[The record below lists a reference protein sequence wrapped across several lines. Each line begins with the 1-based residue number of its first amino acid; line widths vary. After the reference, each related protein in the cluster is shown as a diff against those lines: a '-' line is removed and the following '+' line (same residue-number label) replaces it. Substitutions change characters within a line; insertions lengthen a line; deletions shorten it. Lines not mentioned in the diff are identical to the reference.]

1 MKIVFLTAGAAGMY
15 CGSCM
20 HDNAIA
26 KALRAG
32 GDDVLLQPVYTPIR
46 TDEATIAS
54 DQVFFG
60 GIHVY
65 LLQQMPWLRWLPR
78 WTRSWMDHPGLIRRL
93 TRKAVKTDPAKLGEL
108 TLSMLRGEHGRQ
120 SEEVDRLVD
129 WLETD
134 IQPDA
139 IIFSNLLI
147 GGAIPTIRRRLPN
160 TRLVVTLQGDDIF
173 LDHLPNDA
181 RAQAIV
187 LCSELAEQVD
197 VFVSH
202 SDFYRDKMGALLGIS
217 PGRFDVHPLSI
228 DLAPFDVAPL
238 GLSPSDRSLAS
249 EALAEPSEKSDN
261 EFRIGYL
268 ARLAPEKGLHHLV
281 DAFLRI
287 GNLPEHANVTLH
299 AAGWL
304 GEHNR
309 AYLDELQSRVVSAGL
324 SDRFVVHDSPDQST
338 KIKLLRQMDVLSVP
352 APYEDPK
359 GLFLLE
365 AMACGVPVVQP
376 DHGAFTEV
384 VQSTGGGILFHPE
397 NTDALIHELIRLK
410 NDPDRRAT
418 LGETGRQSVHQRHHI
433 EAAAEHMRRTCQRSE
448 SPLAKQPEA

>member
-26 KALRAG
+26 KALRAS

-46 TDEATIAS
+46 TDESTIAS
-54 DQVFFG
+54 EQVFFG

-78 WTRSWMDHPGLIRRL
+78 WTRSWMDRPSLIRML
-93 TRKAVKTDPAKLGEL
+93 TRRAVKTDPAKLGEL

-120 SEEVDRLVD
+120 SEEVGRLVD
-129 WLETD
+129 WLAKD

-173 LDHLPNDA
+173 LDHLPADA
-181 RAQAIV
+181 RSKAIA
-187 LCSELAEQVD
+187 LCSDLSKQVD

-202 SDFYRDKMGALLGIS
+202 SEFYRDKMGAMLGI
-217 PGRFDVHPLSI
+217 PHERFDIHPLSI
-228 DLAPFDVAPL
+228 DLAPFT
-238 GLSPSDRSLAS
+238 SPPSNKKVS
-249 EALAEPSEKSDN
+249 EQPAKTPEKSKG

-281 DAFLRI
+281 DAFLQI
-287 GNLPEHANVTLH
+287 GAMPEHANVTLH

-304 GEHNR
+304 GEHNIP
-309 AYLDELQSRVVSAGL
+309 YLDELRSRIAKAGL
-324 SDRFVVHDSPDQST
+324 TDRFVVHESPDQST
-338 KIKLLRQMDVLSVP
+338 KIELLRQMDVLSVP

-365 AMACGVPVVQP
+365 AMACGIPVVQP

-384 VQSTGGGILFHPE
+384 VRSTGGGILFHPE
-397 NTDALIHELIRLK
+397 NTDALIHELIGLK
-410 NDPDRRAT
+410 NAPDRRAN

-433 EAAAEHMRRTCQRSE
+433 ESAAEHMRRTCQPSE
-448 SPLAKQPEA
+448 APLAKQSEA

>member
-46 TDEATIAS
+46 TDESTIAS
-54 DQVFFG
+54 KQVFFG

-93 TRKAVKTDPAKLGEL
+93 TRKAVKTDPAKLGAL

-120 SEEVDRLVD
+120 FEEVSRMVD
-129 WLETD
+129 WLVKD

-147 GGAIPTIRRRLPN
+147 GGAIPTIRRRLPS

-202 SDFYRDKMGALLGIS
+202 SEFYRDKMGALLGI
-217 PGRFDVHPLSI
+217 PPDRFDVHPLSI
-228 DLAPFDVAPL
+228 DLAPFGRPE
-238 GLSPSDRSLAS
+238 SSDS
-249 EALAEPSEKSDN
+249 LAEPSSKLED

-287 GNLPEHANVTLH
+287 GVMPEHANVTLH

-309 AYLDELQSRVVSAGL
+309 AYLEELQSRVAAAGL
-324 SDRFVVHDSPDQST
+324 SDRFVVHDSPDQPT
-338 KIKLLRQMDVLSVP
+338 KINLLRQMDVLSVP

-384 VQSTGGGILFHPE
+384 VRSTGGGLLFHPE
-397 NTDALIHELIRLK
+397 DTDALVSDLIGLK
-410 NDPDRRAT
+410 NDPDRRAS

-433 EAAAEHMRRTCQRSE
+433 EAAADQMRRTCQQR
-448 SPLAKQPEA
+448 

>member
-26 KALRAG
+26 KAMRAG

-54 DQVFFG
+54 QQVFFG

-78 WTRSWMDHPGLIRRL
+78 WTRSWMDHPGLIRML
-93 TRKAVKTDPAKLGEL
+93 TRRAVKTDPAKLGAL

-120 SEEVDRLVD
+120 FEEVSRLVD
-129 WLETD
+129 WLVKD

-147 GGAIPTIRRRLPN
+147 GGAIPTIRRRLPD

-173 LDHLPNDA
+173 LDHLPHDA

-202 SDFYRDKMGALLGIS
+202 SEFYRDKMGALLGI
-217 PGRFDVHPLSI
+217 PPERFDVHPLSI
-228 DLAPFDVAPL
+228 DLAPFDRPE
-238 GLSPSDRSLAS
+238 SSDR
-249 EALAEPSEKSDN
+249 LAEAPSKLED

-287 GNLPEHANVTLH
+287 GAMPEHANVTLH

-309 AYLDELQSRVVSAGL
+309 AYLEELQSRVAAAGL
-324 SDRFVVHDSPDQST
+324 SDRFVVHDSPDQPT
-338 KIKLLRQMDVLSVP
+338 KINLLRQMDVLSVP

-384 VQSTGGGILFHPE
+384 VRSTGGGLLFHPE
-397 NTDALIHELIRLK
+397 DTDALVSDLIGLK
-410 NDPDRRAT
+410 NDPDRRT
-418 LGETGRQSVHQRHHI
+418 GLGETGRQSVHQRHHI
-433 EAAAEHMRRTCQRSE
+433 EAAADRMRRTCQRG
-448 SPLAKQPEA
+448 

>member
-46 TDEATIAS
+46 TDESTIAS
-54 DQVFFG
+54 ERVFFG

-78 WTRSWMDHPGLIRRL
+78 WTRSWMDRPSLIRML
-93 TRKAVKTDPAKLGEL
+93 TRRAVKTDPAKLGEL

-120 SEEVDRLVD
+120 SEEVGRLVD
-129 WLETD
+129 WLAKD

-173 LDHLPNDA
+173 LDHLPADA
-181 RAQAIV
+181 RSKAIA
-187 LCSELAEQVD
+187 LCSDLSNQVD

-202 SDFYRDKMGALLGIS
+202 SEFYRDKMGAMLGI
-217 PGRFDVHPLSI
+217 PHERFDIHPLSI
-228 DLAPFDVAPL
+228 DLAPFAIP
-238 GLSPSDRSLAS
+238 
-249 EALAEPSEKSDN
+249 PSEDSAGEQPPKPLDKSKD

-281 DAFLRI
+281 DAFLQI
-287 GNLPEHANVTLH
+287 GAMPEHSNVTLH

-304 GEHNR
+304 GEHNIP
-309 AYLDELQSRVVSAGL
+309 YLDELRSRIAKAGL
-324 SDRFVVHDSPDQST
+324 NDRFVVHESPDQST
-338 KIKLLRQMDVLSVP
+338 KIELLRQMDVLSVP

-365 AMACGVPVVQP
+365 AMACGIPVVQP

-397 NTDALIHELIRLK
+397 NTDALIHELIGLK
-410 NDPDRRAT
+410 NDPDRRAA

-433 EAAAEHMRRTCQRSE
+433 ESAAEHMRRTCQRS
-448 SPLAKQPEA
+448 

>member
-26 KALRAG
+26 KALLAG

-46 TDEATIAS
+46 TDDSTIAS
-54 DQVFFG
+54 DRVFFG
-60 GIHVY
+60 GVHVY

-78 WTRSWMDHPGLIRRL
+78 WTRSWMDRPGLIRML
-93 TRKAVKTDPAKLGEL
+93 TRKAVKTDPAKLGAL

-120 SEEVDRLVD
+120 FEEVGRLVD

-181 RAQAIV
+181 RSEAIV
-187 LCSELAEQVD
+187 LCSQLSEQVD
-197 VFVSH
+197 VFVTH
-202 SDFYRDKMGALLGIS
+202 SEFYRDKMGAILGI
-217 PGRFDVHPLSI
+217 PHERFDVHPLSI
-228 DLAPFDVAPL
+228 DMAPFANLDSAD
-238 GLSPSDRSLAS
+238 SSNTQSTATPSKPDG
-249 EALAEPSEKSDN
+249 

-287 GNLPEHANVTLH
+287 GAMPEHGNVTLH

-304 GEHNR
+304 GEHNVP
-309 AYLDELQSRVVSAGL
+309 YLHELQSRVAKAGL
-324 SDRFVVHDSPDQST
+324 SDRFVVHDSPDQAT
-338 KIKLLRQMDVLSVP
+338 KIDLLRQMDVLSVP

-365 AMACGVPVVQP
+365 AMACGIPVVQP
-376 DHGAFTEV
+376 DHGAFSEV
-384 VQSTGGGILFHPE
+384 VHSTGGGILFHPE
-397 NTDALIHELIRLK
+397 DTDALVHELISLK
-410 NDPDRRAT
+410 NDPERRAR
-418 LGETGRQSVHQRHHI
+418 LGEIGRQSVRQRHHI
-433 EAAAEHMRRTCQRSE
+433 EAAADHMRRTCRRT
-448 SPLAKQPEA
+448 

>member
-46 TDEATIAS
+46 TDESSIAS
-54 DQVFFG
+54 DEVFFG

-78 WTRSWMDHPGLIRRL
+78 WTRSWMDRPGLIRML
-93 TRKAVKTDPAKLGEL
+93 TKKAVKTDPAKLGAL
-108 TLSMLRGEHGRQ
+108 TISMLRGEHGRQ
-120 SEEVDRLVD
+120 SEEVSRLVD
-129 WLETD
+129 WLERD

-147 GGAIPTIRRRLPN
+147 GGAIPTIRRRLPQ

-173 LDHLPNDA
+173 LDHLPDDA
-181 RAQAIV
+181 RSEAIA
-187 LCSELAEQVD
+187 LCAELSHQVD
-197 VFVSH
+197 VFVTH
-202 SDFYRDKMGALLGIS
+202 SEFYRDKMGAILGVG
-217 PGRFDVHPLSI
+217 PDRFDLHPLSI
-228 DLAPFDVAPL
+228 DLQPFQPSTHPGEEPAMVAGP
-238 GLSPSDRSLAS
+238 D
-249 EALAEPSEKSDN
+249 D

-268 ARLAPEKGLHHLV
+268 ARIAPEKGLHHLV

-287 GNLPEHANVTLH
+287 ASRPEHANVTLH

-304 GEHNR
+304 GEHNV
-309 AYLDELQSRVVSAGL
+309 AYLNELKSRVADAGL
-324 SDRFVVHDSPDQST
+324 ADRFVVTESPEQSE
-338 KIKLLRQMDVLSVP
+338 KISLLKSMNVLSVP

-376 DHGAFTEV
+376 DHGAFSELV
-384 VQSTGGGILFHPE
+384 RSTGGGVLFHPE
-397 NTDALIHELIRLK
+397 DTEALVHQLIELR
-410 NDPDRRAT
+410 NDPDRRAS

-433 EAAAEHMRRTCQRSE
+433 ESAAEHMRRTCQRS
-448 SPLAKQPEA
+448 